1 MTAYLL
7 RTLTRKSTIPAGK
20 NQGLTVQ
27 EVLQKSKSDLI
38 YSYFNYN
45 RITFTD
51 DILDELRIN
60 PADRIQKPGKD
71 PEMGVKYINR
81 NMGAH
86 AAVLL
91 GGGVDLDSKTV
102 SAVKKSF
109 SKGKFKARYKALIE
123 RERIQFSKSSLQR
136 KNQGKK

>member
-1 MTAYLL
+1 MTTYLL
-7 RTLTRKSTIPAGK
+7 RTLTRKSIIPAGK

-27 EVLQKSKSDLI
+27 DVLQKSKSDLI

-45 RITFTD
+45 RITFTA
-51 DILDELRIN
+51 DILDELRID
-60 PADRIQKPGKD
+60 PADRLEKPGKN
-71 PEMGVKYINR
+71 PEVGLKYINR
-81 NMGAH
+81 NIGAH

-91 GGGVDLDSKTV
+91 GGGINLDSKNV

-109 SKGKFKARYKALIE
+109 AKGKFRAKYKALIE

-136 KNQGKK
+136 KNQGKW